1 MAQNEPR
8 GIVALTAQ
16 TQQIL
21 VQAQRQIE
29 LAESA
34 FTAAPVCARQRA
46 PRQMLA
52 GGHNGRTP

>member
-1 MAQNEPR
+1 MTENEAA

-29 LAESA
+29 FATERVIEDC
-34 FTAAPVCARQRA
+34 P
-46 PRQMLA
+46 
-52 GGHNGRTP
+52 